1 MKRLL
6 CILVLVALLP
16 ASALAVSFE
25 ITGYTMDIAVQPDG
39 AGLIEQTIV
48 YEFDGTYNGIL
59 TTIRHIDVGFD
70 DLRLFVDDTTELTR
84 VDALDETP
92 FTYTAETIG
101 DATSIKAYA
110 PGDGGTRTFAIH
122 YRMDGMALRY
132 RDTARVNHMLLRAE
146 NAYESALFTLVL
158 PESGAAGVD
167 AFAHGALGAENIS
180 HWEKYI
186 SFGPVKVKEG
196 QYAEIDVLF
205 PAEWLSEAPLI
216 DQDMREEALALEAA
230 LADELAEALAA
241 KARLRRA
248 FVIVAIALL
257 FAYVL
262 GMELLVNKQRRRYG
276 VKSPVQPTT
285 DPQLLAE
292 IPPALAQ
299 VLLGK
304 PVSAAALGATLLS
317 LADRGVLKM
326 QQAEEDTSFTLIHR
340 PDGLSA
346 HEEKLLDWLFAASD
360 TLWIQEMNKGKD
372 EKAAEAFV
380 NQYDKWKQSITQDC
394 QARGWRFPRGDEGM
408 ALAILLGLLAAG
420 ICFGAGVW
428 PLGIIG
434 AVWMIVYAVRFGRLR
449 KLTDA
454 GEARRDALYGFV
466 QNYLDKLKAA
476 AEAPLGSWAYLPL
489 AMALGYMQPLAD
501 WAEQHPDGFEETGI
515 GGYVPLWALLSMERR
530 INEAQSH
537 NNEIIQ
543 SDDSSSGGVGGSSG
557 GAGGGSS
564 HGAW

>member
-1 MKRLL
+1 MKKLL
-6 CILVLVALLP
+6 CILLLLALLP
-16 ASALAVSFE
+16 ASALAASFE
-25 ITGYTMDIAVQPDG
+25 ITEYSMTIAVQTDG
-39 AGLIEQTIV
+39 AGLFEETIV
-48 YEFDGTYNGIL
+48 YEFDGEYNGIL
-59 TTIRHIDVGFD
+59 ATIRHIGVGFD
-70 DLRLFVDDTTELTR
+70 DLRLFVDDTTELTL
-84 VDALDETP
+84 VDELNNVP
-92 FTYTAETIG
+92 YTYTAETIG

-132 RDTARVNHMLLRAE
+132 RDTARVNQMLMRAD
-146 NAYESALFTLVL
+146 NDYESALFTLVL
-158 PESGAAGVD
+158 PESGEAGVD
-167 AFAHGALGAENIS
+167 AFAHGALGAESIS

-186 SFGPVKVKEG
+186 TFGPVKVREG

-205 PAEWLSEAPLI
+205 PAEWLPDAPLI

-230 LADELAEALAA
+230 LAEELAASIAA
-241 KARLRRA
+241 KARMRRA
-248 FVIVAIALL
+248 FVIAAIALL
-257 FAYVL
+257 LVYVF
-262 GMELLVNKQRRRYG
+262 GMEVLFIKQRRRYG
-276 VKSPVQPTT
+276 VKNPVQPTT
-285 DPQLLAE
+285 DPTLLAE

-299 VLLGK
+299 VLLNK
-304 PVSAAALGATLLS
+304 PITAAALGATLLA
-317 LADRGVLKM
+317 LTDKGVLKM
-326 QQAEEDTSFTLIHR
+326 EQTADDTGFTLLHR
-340 PDGLSA
+340 PETLSPQEA
-346 HEEKLLDWLFAASD
+346 KLLDWLFPASD
-360 TLWIQEMNKGKD
+360 TLWIQAMNKGDD

-380 NQYDKWKQSITQDC
+380 NQYNEWKQSVTQDC
-394 QARGWRFPRGDEGM
+394 EALGWCFRRGDEGM
-408 ALAILLGLLAAG
+408 ALAIGLGVLAAG

-466 QNYLDKLKAA
+466 QNYLDKLQAA
-476 AEAPLGSWAYLPL
+476 ADAPLGSWAYLPL

-501 WAEQHPDGFEETGI
+501 WADRHPGGFEEMGI
-515 GGYVPLWALLSMERR
+515 GEAIPLWALLSMERR

-543 SDDSSSGGVGGSSG
+543 PQESSGSSGGSSS

>member
-1 MKRLL
+1 
-6 CILVLVALLP
+6 
-16 ASALAVSFE
+16 
-25 ITGYTMDIAVQPDG
+25 MDIAVQTDG
-39 AGLIEQTIV
+39 TGLFEETLV
-48 YEFDGTYNGIL
+48 YDFDGYYNGIL
-59 TTIRHIDVGFD
+59 ATIRHAGVGFD
-70 DLRLFVDDTTELTR
+70 ALRLFVDGETELTR
-84 VDALDETP
+84 VDVLDETP
-92 FTYTAETIG
+92 YTYTAETVG

-132 RDTARVNHMLLRAE
+132 RDTARVNQMLLQAE
-146 NAYESALFTLVL
+146 TDYESALFTLVL
-158 PESGAAGVD
+158 PQSSAAGVE

-186 SFGPVKVKEG
+186 TFGPVPVQAG

-216 DQDMREEALALEAA
+216 DQDMREEALALEAT
-230 LADELAEALAA
+230 LAEQLTEELAA

-248 FVIVAIALL
+248 FAIAAIVLL

-262 GMELLVNKQRRRYG
+262 GIEVLYIRQRRRYG
-276 VKSPVQPTT
+276 LKNPVQATT

-292 IPPALAQ
+292 ISPALAL
-299 VLLGK
+299 VLLNK
-304 PVSAAALGATLLS
+304 PVSAAALGATLLA
-317 LADRGVLKM
+317 LADRGVLSM
-326 QQAEEDTSFTLIHR
+326 QQAEEDTGFTLVQR

-360 TLWIQEMNKGKD
+360 TLWIQGLNKGED

-380 NQYDKWKQSITQDC
+380 KQYDQWKQSITQEC
-394 QARGWRFPRGDEGM
+394 VSRGWRFPRGDEGM

-420 ICFGAGVW
+420 ICFGAGIW

-466 QNYLDKLKAA
+466 QNYLDKLQAA
-476 AEAPLGSWAYLPL
+476 NSAPLGSWAHLPL

-501 WAEQHPDGFEETGI
+501 WAERHP
-515 GGYVPLWALLSMERR
+515 GGYEEQDYGGFVPLGVLLSMERR

-543 SDDSSSGGVGGSSG
+543 PKESSGGSSG
-557 GAGGGSS
+557 SSGGSGGGSS